1 MDYKYVL
8 VESSYLFYNIE
19 RRFYG
24 IAVVDSNDG
33 ITILEY
39 IADITSDCDLLKAI
53 VDQCNALKICMEHLA
68 DVVEDFL
75 NYDT

>member
-1 MDYKYVL
+1 MNLSLAQHLQFMFSTEKA
-8 VESSYLFYNIE
+8 IPA
-19 RRFYG
+19 G
-24 IAVVDSNDG
+24 
-33 ITILEY
+33 
-39 IADITSDCDLLKAI
+39 CDLLKAI